1 MLPAHETVAEA
12 RHLLM
17 LGESPW
23 QIAKALRLQLESL
36 ERAFVRAGEPIPWID
51 SAVNRNSNQ

>member
-1 MLPAHETVAEA
+1 
-12 RHLLM
+12 M